1 MPIANSDRVPDEFM
15 PGIRSG
21 VPNLAPGSPPASG
34 RAADDELAG
43 PVTLQGIGAWQPGT
57 RYAASTGGTVMPG
70 QVDASDISPG
80 PESDFSDTGAGSG
93 RASHYPRR
101 SWQQGAS

>member
-1 MPIANSDRVPDEFM
+1 VPIPNSDRVPDEFM

-21 VPNLAPGSPPASG
+21 APNLAPGSPPASG
-34 RAADDELAG
+34 RAADDAPAG
-43 PVTLQGIGAWQPGT
+43 PVSLPVLGTWQPSS
-57 RYAASTGGTVMPG
+57 RYDASTGGTVMPG

-80 PESDFSDTGAGSG
+80 PESDYSDTGAGSG